1 MDGLTDY
8 RESAMGTVRDQ
19 APARKYLE
27 KTHQNKRG
35 DGTAKTTALPMK

>member
-8 RESAMGTVRDQ
+8 WESAMGTVRDQ

-35 DGTAKTTALPMK
+35 DALPKQLLCL